1 MPKGTLNKALLM
13 GRLGKDPEIKYT
25 SNQKAVANFSLATNE
40 AWKGKDGNNQEIT
53 DWHNIVLWG
62 RLAELAGEYLAKGS
76 KVYVEGKIR
85 TRMWKDKN
93 EVTHYTTEIIGDRI
107 EFLDSKK
114 QPDEPD
120 KAPDGDDIPF

>member
-25 SNQKAVANFSLATNE
+25 PSGKAVANFSLATNE
-40 AWKGKDGNNQEIT
+40 AWKGKDGNNQEIN

>member
-40 AWKGKDGNNQEIT
+40 AWKGKDGNTQEIT

-62 RLAELAGEYLAKGS
+62 RLAELAGEYLSKGS

-85 TRMWKDKN
+85 TRTWKDKN
-93 EVTHYTTEIIGDRI
+93 DITHYTTEIIGDRI

-114 QPDEPD
+114 QPEEPD
-120 KAPDGDDIPF
+120 NMPEDGLPF